1 LFDKINIR
9 SYNIRKGVDNMEK
22 DKYDLLIE
30 NNGFKLVSAGN
41 FKRVYTKPY
50 KDLGTIEV
58 ALTPQVFIDP
68 YHCTL
73 HTNEHRDDSFYHLPK
88 DIDEIFRAKTYIL
101 QEICNK
107 LSHIDKHLEEHHFI
121 YAGGDKTTAIYEYAP
136 RDVAEAKVI
145 LDIKNNSIN
154 IEVRKGSKGIYPN
167 AFTLYVSDTSLFV
180 YKMLELEEKQ
190 KEEQKNGYK
199 WAVK

>member
-1 LFDKINIR
+1 MIIWK
-9 SYNIRKGVDNMEK
+9 K

-88 DIDEIFRAKTYIL
+88 DIDEIFRAK
-101 QEICNK
+101 N
-107 LSHIDKHLEEHHFI
+107 I
-121 YAGGDKTTAIYEYAP
+121 YFA
-136 RDVAEAKVI
+136 RN
-145 LDIKNNSIN
+145 L
-154 IEVRKGSKGIYPN
+154 
-167 AFTLYVSDTSLFV
+167 
-180 YKMLELEEKQ
+180 
-190 KEEQKNGYK
+190 
-199 WAVK
+199 

>member
-1 LFDKINIR
+1 
-9 SYNIRKGVDNMEK
+9 M
-22 DKYDLLIE
+22 
-30 NNGFKLVSAGN
+30 
-41 FKRVYTKPY
+41 
-50 KDLGTIEV
+50 
-58 ALTPQVFIDP
+58 
-68 YHCTL
+68 
-73 HTNEHRDDSFYHLPK
+73 
-88 DIDEIFRAKTYIL
+88 FRAKTYIL

-154 IEVRKGSKGIYPN
+154 IEVRKGFKGIYPN